1 MYTCSRS
8 NVRLLFVADGRSPI
22 ALNWIDYF
30 LQQDAEVHLV
40 STFPCAVDPR
50 LASFTF
56 IPVAFSELKKPGSPA
71 GGTASRPAQSIW
83 GAPAVRLRTL
93 LRQWLGPLT
102 LNKAAQRLRRV
113 LEQVQPDLLHAMR
126 IPYEGMLAS
135 IAIGAGLRPS
145 ASHPVPLLLSVWG
158 NDFTLHAPST
168 PFMRHY
174 TRLALQSASALHAD
188 CQRDVRL
195 AQRWGFDAAKP
206 AIVLPGA
213 GGVQPELFYPPAVL
227 VADPVVINPR
237 GIRFYVNNAAFFAAI
252 PLVLMRQPQARFLC
266 PAMAGE
272 PQALR
277 WLDELHIAGRV
288 ELLPLQTRPQ
298 MAELFRRSRLAASPS
313 THDGTPNTLL
323 EAMACGCVPVA
334 GDLESLREWIT
345 PGQNGLLV
353 DPNDPQS
360 IAQSILLGLED
371 DVLQQRAYALNAALI
386 AERAEHSQV
395 MRSAQVFY
403 RSLVNKSTFRGIN

>member
-1 MYTCSRS
+1 M
-8 NVRLLFVADGRSPI
+8 RLLFVADGRSPI
-22 ALNWIDYF
+22 ALNWIEYF
-30 LQQDAEVHLV
+30 LDQDDEIHLV

-50 LASFTF
+50 LATFTF
-56 IPVAFSELKKPGSPA
+56 IPVAFSELKKSPPGKPGAMHLSK
-71 GGTASRPAQSIW
+71 QSLW

-93 LRQWLGPLT
+93 ARQWLGPLT
-102 LNKAAQRLRRV
+102 LNRAALRLRLV
-113 LEQVQPDLLHAMR
+113 LGQLQPDLVHAMR

-135 IAIGAGLRPS
+135 IAMIGVSDTA
-145 ASHPVPLLLSVWG
+145 APLLVSVWG

-168 PFMRHY
+168 PLMRRF
-174 TRLALQSASALHAD
+174 TRLALQRASALHAD

-195 AQRWGFDAAKP
+195 AQKWGFDAAKP
-206 AIVLPGA
+206 TVVLPGA
-213 GGVQPELFYPPAVL
+213 GGVQPELFYPPAAP
-227 VADPVVINPR
+227 VAGPVIINPR

-252 PLVLMRQPQARFLC
+252 PLVLKRQAQARFLC

-277 WLDELHIAGRV
+277 WLDELKIAGNV
-288 ELLPLQTRPQ
+288 ELLPLQSRPQ
-298 MAELFRRSRLAASPS
+298 MAELFRRSRIAVSPS

-353 DPNDPQS
+353 DSNDPQS
-360 IAQSILLGLED
+360 IAQGILQALED
-371 DVLQQRAYALNAALI
+371 DVLQQRARAQNTALI
-386 AERAEHSQV
+386 AGRAEHGKV
-395 MRSAQVFY
+395 MRAAQAFY
-403 RSLVNKSTFRGIN
+403 RSLTV

>member
-1 MYTCSRS
+1 
-8 NVRLLFVADGRSPI
+8 VRLLFVTDGRSPI

-30 LQQDAEVHLV
+30 LQQEDEVHLV
-40 STFPCAVDPR
+40 STFPCAADPR

-56 IPVAFSELKKPGSPA
+56 IPVAFSELKKTPSLS
-71 GGTASRPAQSIW
+71 GGAATRPAKSIW

-93 LRQWLGPLT
+93 ARQWLGPLT
-102 LNKAAQRLRRV
+102 LSRAAQRLRAV
-113 LEQVQPDLLHAMR
+113 LDQVQPDLVHAMR

-135 IAIGAGLRPS
+135 IAVGAGLRP
-145 ASHPVPLLLSVWG
+145 APTAVPLLLSVWG

-168 PFMRHY
+168 PLMRWY
-174 TRLALQSASALHAD
+174 TRLALQGASALHTD

-195 AQRWGFDAAKP
+195 AQKWGFDASKP

-213 GGVQPELFYPPAVL
+213 GGVQPDLFYPPTTL
-227 VADPVVINPR
+227 VADPVIINPR

-252 PLVLMRQPQARFLC
+252 PLVLRRQPQARFLC
-266 PAMAGE
+266 PAMADE

-277 WLDELHIAGRV
+277 WLDALHITKNV

-298 MAELFRRSRLAASPS
+298 MAELFRRSRLAVSPT

-323 EAMACGCVPVA
+323 EAMACGCVPLA

-360 IAQSILLGLED
+360 IAQGILLALED
-371 DVLQQRAYALNAALI
+371 DALQQRASALNAALI
-386 AERAEHSQV
+386 AGRAEHGQV
-395 MRSAQVFY
+395 MRSTQAFY
-403 RSLVNKSTFRGIN
+403 RSLIG